1 MEKLHDQM
9 KMDLELRNLSPRTRS
24 CYLTWVKSFALH
36 FHRSPEEMGEEEIRE
51 YLHYLIQEKKVS
63 QSGVSQ
69 AYSALKFFY
78 ETTLKRDWK
87 GYRIPRAQKGRRLPV
102 VLSPQEIQA
111 IFSAVGNLKHRAVLM
126 TIYSAGLRIS
136 EVVHLKVSD
145 VDSQRMTIRVEQG
158 KGQKDRYTL
167 LGQRTLDILRDYW
180 KEYRPVGWLFP
191 GKTESES
198 LSVSSVQKVFE
209 KALLR
214 AGIKKPAS
222 VHTLRHSF
230 ATHLLEAGT
239 DLFHIQPHL
248 GPTSLK
254 TTAVYLHLSRKG
266 LEDLASP
273 VDLLEGM
280 GKLTS

>member
-1 MEKLHDQM
+1 
-9 KMDLELRNLSPRTRS
+9 
-24 CYLTWVKSFALH
+24 
-36 FHRSPEEMGEEEIRE
+36 MGDSEIRE
-51 YLHYLIQEKKVS
+51 YLHYLIQEKKAS

-78 ETTLKRDWK
+78 ETTLKRDWN
-87 GYRIPRAQKGRRLPV
+87 GYRIPRVRKGKKLPV
-102 VLSPQEIQA
+102 VLSQQEIQA
-111 IFSAVGNLKHRAVLM
+111 IFSATRNLKHRAVLM

-136 EVVHLKVSD
+136 EVVHLKVVD
-145 VDSQRMTIRVEQG
+145 LDSQRMVIRVEQG

-167 LGQRTLDILRDYW
+167 LAQRTLDVLRDYW
-180 KEYRPVGWLFP
+180 KEYRPQGWLFP
-191 GKTESES
+191 GKPITEP
-198 LSVSSVQKVFE
+198 LSVSAVQRVFE

-239 DLFHIQPHL
+239 DLFHIQRLL
-248 GPTSLK
+248 GHTSLK
-254 TTAVYLHLSRKG
+254 TTAIYLHLSRK
-266 LEDLASP
+266 DLGGVTSP
-273 VDLLEGM
+273 LDLLEGT

>member
-1 MEKLHDQM
+1 MGRLQDQM
-9 KMDLELRNLSPRTRS
+9 RMDLELKNLSPRTRS
-24 CYLTWVKSFALH
+24 CYLTWMRSFAVH
-36 FHRSPEEMGEEEIRE
+36 FHRSPEELGEQEIRD
-51 YLHYLIQEKKVS
+51 YLHYLIQEKKAS

-78 ETTLKRDWK
+78 ETTLKRDWN
-87 GYRIPRAQKGRRLPV
+87 GFRIPRMQKGKKLPV
-102 VLSPQEIQA
+102 VLSQQEIQA
-111 IFSAVGNLKHRAVLM
+111 IFSATRNLKHRVVLM

-145 VDSQRMTIRVEQG
+145 IDSQRMTLRVQQG

-167 LGQRTLDILRDYW
+167 LSQRTLEVLREYW

-191 GKTESES
+191 GKPETEP
-198 LSVSSVQKVFE
+198 LCVSSVQRVFE

-239 DLFHIQPHL
+239 DLYHIQRLL
-248 GPTSLK
+248 GHTSPK
-254 TTAVYLHLSRKG
+254 TTAIYLHLSRKNLG
-266 LEDLASP
+266 GVTSP
-273 VDLLEGM
+273 LDLLEGV
-280 GKLTS
+280 GKSPS